1 MKVRQELCKGLKQNS
16 KNDKKTSQP
25 TISLQMLV
33 KLTALSTC
41 RPQTEGSHTRT
52 LSETRGRRMLSK
64 CFPCLLKT
72 KWLSLDFGIIKCS
85 WTSSPSIED
94 ENVNA
99 CRVESDTCIKN
110 IKKKIR
116 KKAEGFESR

>member
-1 MKVRQELCKGLKQNS
+1 
-16 KNDKKTSQP
+16 
-25 TISLQMLV
+25 
-33 KLTALSTC
+33 
-41 RPQTEGSHTRT
+41 
-52 LSETRGRRMLSK
+52 MLSK

-110 IKKKIR
+110 LKKK
-116 KKAEGFESR
+116 KKKMERDLKAGNGQGTYDQAGCGCGSG